1 MTQFSTELKPCL
13 LTYDPSTPSTPHP
26 QILASFTNGSL
37 KQLPNLSTRKSP
49 SKEIN
54 KRIEHAIQVRS
65 SERMRKEHITPVTL
79 VFKDTHIEDQVRGGE
94 GGGRGAHASLGF
106 RLLNWPSS
114 KQHDEDCVAC
124 CVMCCSF
131 P

>member
-1 MTQFSTELKPCL
+1 MTQFSTEFENCL
-13 LTYDPSTPSTPHP
+13 MTYDPSTPPHP

-79 VFKDTHIEDQVRGGE
+79 VFKDTHIEDQVRGREGE
-94 GGGRGAHASLGF
+94 AMLVWGL
-106 RLLNWPSS
+106 
-114 KQHDEDCVAC
+114 DC
-124 CVMCCSF
+124 
-131 P
+131 